1 MHFLPMSLV
10 WQWHEDVFIIQFL
23 ESKILSDQLSYCQY
37 TPVQSRKQR
46 VNEGLELSSNTWV
59 AEFGFDFAR
68 RHSAV
73 LSKRQNAFVTTYH
86 ACLPIFL
93 LTAFSPI
100 VNLAISHQSTREIH
114 AQNLNFAC
122 CLNIGNSTLS
132 LKTIRKYLF
141 SETTYKS
148 SPLLPIKQHNI
159 SKLMPVLVVWYN
171 INHLVWF
178 GIM

>member
-1 MHFLPMSLV
+1 MHGNIFCESYLCFWELCNCCLSFWMSLWGMHFLPMSLV
-10 WQWHEDVFIIQFL
+10 WQWHEDAFIIQFL

-73 LSKRQNAFVTTYH
+73 LSKRHRTRL
-86 ACLPIFL
+86 LPRTMPASPSFH

-114 AQNLNFAC
+114 A
-122 CLNIGNSTLS
+122 
-132 LKTIRKYLF
+132 
-141 SETTYKS
+141 
-148 SPLLPIKQHNI
+148 
-159 SKLMPVLVVWYN
+159 
-171 INHLVWF
+171 
-178 GIM
+178 